1 VIKRILLLQIF
12 GLLLTVHKLRA
23 QVQNTGMTDRP
34 DSAEMGKLT
43 ISGYVDVY
51 YGFDFNQPQSHER
64 AYAVSSSRHNE
75 LNINLAFMDIRYQ
88 GDRVRGRFIPGIGT
102 YINSNYA
109 NEQGTLKNLVEA
121 YAGIKLTK
129 NKNIWLDAGVLG
141 SPFTYESA
149 ISKDHLMYSRSL
161 AAEYAPYYLTGL
173 RLSVPINHK
182 ITAYIY
188 VLNGWQQ
195 INDANN
201 EPSLGTQVEY
211 KINNNWLVNWN
222 NYIGSERSV
231 EQPLNRMRYFTDFYV
246 IYCPAKKFGFT
257 SGAYI
262 GLQQRKNLNNNS
274 QKNNVWGQANF
285 TARYQLTKQTMLSA
299 RAEYMEDMNEVVF
312 VPINTTNGFK
322 TYGGS
327 LCITHKVSGHAM
339 LRLEGRNF
347 VSPKKVFVN
356 SEQQPTRRSEMVV
369 ANMTVW
375 F

>member
-1 VIKRILLLQIF
+1 MQIIVCK
-12 GLLLTVHKLRA
+12 LTA
-23 QVQNTGMTDRP
+23 QVQNTGMTDRI
-34 DSAEMGKLT
+34 DSVEIGKLT

-51 YGFDFNQPQSHER
+51 YGFDFNQPSSHER
-64 AYAVSSSRHNE
+64 AYAVSASKHNE

-88 GDRVRGRFIPGIGT
+88 GERVRGRFIPGVGT
-102 YINSNYA
+102 YINSNYS

-121 YAGIKLTK
+121 YAGIKLAK

-149 ISKDHLMYSRSL
+149 ISKDHLIYSRSL
-161 AAEYAPYYLTGL
+161 ASEYSPYYLTGL
-173 RLSVPINHK
+173 RLSVPINTK

-188 VLNGWQQ
+188 ALNGWQQ

-211 KINNNWLVNWN
+211 KINNNWLLNWS
-222 NYIGSERSV
+222 NYIGSERT
-231 EQPLNRMRYFTDFYV
+231 EAQPLNRMRYFTDFYM
-246 IYCPAKKFGFT
+246 IYSPSKKFGFT

-262 GLQQRKNLNNNS
+262 GLQQRKNPNNNS
-274 QKNNVWGQANF
+274 QKSLVWGQANF
-285 TARYQLTKQTMLSA
+285 TVRYQLTKQTMLSA
-299 RAEYMEDMNEVVF
+299 RAEYMEDMNEVV
-312 VPINTTNGFK
+312 VIPVNTTNGFK

-327 LCITHKVSGHAM
+327 LCITSKVSDHAM

-347 VSPKKVFVN
+347 ISPKKVFMN
-356 SEQQPTRRSEMVV
+356 SEEQPTQRAEMIL